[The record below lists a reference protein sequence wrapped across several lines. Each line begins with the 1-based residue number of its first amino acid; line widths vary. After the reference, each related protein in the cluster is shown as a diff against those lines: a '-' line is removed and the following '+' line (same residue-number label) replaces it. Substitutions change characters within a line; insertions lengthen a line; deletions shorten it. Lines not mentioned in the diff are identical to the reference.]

1 MAKGRLSFSCCRS
14 SLIRAQWLTKLEK
27 NPRQRLDDRRCRLHI
42 IHDSTIE
49 GNLRRH
55 RMVDASLRRSLTFK
69 SISRAF
75 PSPPD
80 PKHVETCWKLE
91 TLLEG
96 YRSRRSKDFEG
107 NKCEHIENGTLI
119 TWEEISIDFIES
131 LREEGSLWVQNTL
144 GLCFCFCVCVCLCL
158 YFIYFIS
165 YRSYK
170 SYIMLLQNLSC
181 VYRDLWYLCLCFSS
195 SQDASR
201 LLGSSWMRRLRSP
214 LASSKRLS
222 REPGILEPSGTCQ
235 ESQESSCFDFSSK
248 SLFESILS
256 FLCGL
261 FAALVVRVHKFN
273 LVFLLKLQAFL
284 SVLQNNFSRTE

>member
-80 PKHVETCWKLE
+80 PKHVETCWKLGE

-107 NKCEHIENGTLI
+107 NKCEHIENGWKWNLDNLRRDFNRFHRKPTGGRVAASAEYAWFMLLFLRLCLSVFI
-119 TWEEISIDFIES
+119 LYIISIVYYRI
-131 LREEGSLWVQNTL
+131 
-144 GLCFCFCVCVCLCL
+144 LCYCKMYLVF
-158 YFIYFIS
+158 
-165 YRSYK
+165 K
-170 SYIMLLQNLSC
+170 SFMF
-181 VYRDLWYLCLCFSS
+181 LCLCFSS

-248 SLFESILS
+248 SLFLS

-273 LVFLLKLQAFL
+273 LAFLLKLQAFL